1 VSQRFQIEDL
11 VEQGTSGVIFRAL
24 DTETHQHVA
33 LRRLLP
39 FGPNGGGLRE
49 DEQNAYNAVIQQ
61 LTRISHPAFR
71 SVISGGCD
79 AVDGQPYIAT
89 EWIAGTPLRSF
100 IRHRHLT
107 LAEAIQLLT
116 HALEICEQIS
126 QCLNEEAVWLET
138 DLHTIIIGDEATGR
152 GMTFW
157 IAPLRWLAKNDHD
170 RSLNS
175 IIGLTEQLMG
185 WEGKTPASKSGNGLG
200 RWLEWL
206 RDHVKTAT
214 LREARE
220 MLVAL
225 NSTESIAPSRGPAP
239 PTPRPVIS
247 AKKPIVKPKKKK
259 SSNPLVAFFA
269 TLAVVAVGLGGWMSL
284 RDHFPPRVKPS
295 EIPATAITKIPKK
308 NHHSPPAGKTEL
320 PATAPV
326 AIILDIPPT
335 RRALDLTAATQEAV
349 AANEAKVALQN
360 IEIAKRNGVFT
371 PEDRELLVAQNHQHV
386 TVEGVFQS
394 IDYSGSR
401 KTMYLLFTP
410 INDSN
415 SVRGKVRVKGAD
427 EDLSE
432 LQLSHLIGKK
442 IRLKGEIQ
450 VERIAG
456 LARPVIVVES
466 RSAIQALE

>member
-1 VSQRFQIEDL
+1 M
-11 VEQGTSGVIFRAL
+11 IFRAL

-61 LTRISHPAFR
+61 LTRIRHPAFR

-79 AVDGQPYIAT
+79 AVDRLPYIAT

-107 LAEAIQLLT
+107 LAEATQILT

-138 DLHTIIIGDEATGR
+138 DLHTIIIADEATGR
-152 GMTFW
+152 GTTFW

-175 IIGLTEQLMG
+175 IICLTEQLMG
-185 WEGKTPASKSGNGLG
+185 WEGKTPASKASNGLE

-206 RDHVKTAT
+206 RDHIKTAT

-220 MLVAL
+220 ML
-225 NSTESIAPSRGPAP
+225 TTSISAEPIPPSRGPAP
-239 PTPRPVIS
+239 PAPRPVIS
-247 AKKPIVKPKKKK
+247 ARKPIVKPKKKK

-269 TLAVVAVGLGGWMSL
+269 TLAVIAVGLGGWMSL
-284 RDHFPPRVKPS
+284 RDHFPPRVKPRA
-295 EIPATAITKIPKK
+295 IPATAITQIPKK
-308 NHHSPPAGKTEL
+308 KHHSQPVRETEL
-320 PATAPV
+320 PQTAPV

-335 RRALDLTAATQEAV
+335 RQALDLTTATQEAV
-349 AANEAKVALQN
+349 AANKAKVALQN
-360 IEIAKRNGVFT
+360 TEIAKRNGVFT
-371 PEDRELLVAQNHQHV
+371 PEDRDLLIAQNHQHV
-386 TVEGVFQS
+386 TVQGVFQS

-410 INDSN
+410 INDN
-415 SVRGKVRVKGAD
+415 HGVRGKVRVKGAA

-432 LQLSHLIGKK
+432 QQLSHLIGKK
-442 IRLKGEIQ
+442 IHLKGEIQ
-450 VERIAG
+450 VEKIAG
-456 LARPVIVVES
+456 MVRPVIVIES
-466 RSAIQALE
+466 RSAIQVLE